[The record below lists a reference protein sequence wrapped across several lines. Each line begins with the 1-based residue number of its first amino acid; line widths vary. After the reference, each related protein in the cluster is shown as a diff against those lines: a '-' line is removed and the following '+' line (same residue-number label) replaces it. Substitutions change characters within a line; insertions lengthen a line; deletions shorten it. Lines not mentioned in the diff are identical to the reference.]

1 MVTARFNGD
10 IDNSNYQCAE
20 FNARINDTVKM
31 PNARWAAIGTD
42 GKQGLFT
49 FISEDAATFPAQT
62 TIGPRV

>member
-1 MVTARFNGD
+1 MVTATFNGGVG
-10 IDNSNYQCAE
+10 NENYQCAE

-31 PNARWAAIGTD
+31 PNARWTAIGTE

-49 FISEDAATFPAQT
+49 LVSEDADAFPAQT